1 MQGIISALDGTLQA
15 SVAHDLRRYLAV
27 DRGSKFSI
35 FSDYCLDDKHKPNK
49 VASFSI
55 VPYDHDLNAYPAY
68 LNKIAPR
75 DIKSTR
81 SPNYAFLRHIA
92 ENRLFHVSFMF
103 GTLKGITEGVEGNP
117 KAHIEAMLC
126 QTISMVDSWPRRTS
140 QDGNYYDS
148 LARKLANLQRSLQR
162 KSRNLNLF
170 RNTVIV
176 SLLAA
181 YLT

>member
-15 SVAHDLRRYLAV
+15 SVAQDLRSYLAT

-55 VPYDHDLNAYPAY
+55 VPYDHDLNAYPRY
-68 LNKIAPR
+68 LNRIAPK

-92 ENRLFHVSFMF
+92 ENRLFHVSFIF
-103 GTLKGITEGVEGNP
+103 STLKGITEGVEGNP
-117 KAHIEAMLC
+117 KTHIDAMLY
-126 QTISMVDSWPRRTS
+126 QTISMVNSWPRRTN
-140 QDGNYYDS
+140 QDRNYYGT
-148 LARKLANLQRSLQR
+148 LARKLANLQRNLKR
-162 KSRNLNLF
+162 KCHSSFCLGSFSGANC
-170 RNTVIV
+170 
-176 SLLAA
+176 
-181 YLT
+181 